1 MVTLL
6 LSPDLHWYVWVGWF
20 CHVDL
25 NKGEHYVVTQFWY
38 LWAALLELGWY
49 QILPFTRQRNNM
61 VKTDYLNQQYHQPAW
76 LIKRETIMCCSNQDL
91 SNLFLRPSA
100 TSNVG
105 RLVQEK
111 LKNAVLF
118 LQVSVMFFEEAVM
131 FKIKHRK
138 AEFIQT
144 ACLQLSHWW
153 EFFLPFTRQ
162 TKHWWKRIIWVTSC
176 NICHPINFIWSCV
189 ELRTELNL

>member
-6 LSPDLHWYVWVGWF
+6 LSPDLHWYLWVGWF

-76 LIKRETIMCCSNQDL
+76 LIK
-91 SNLFLRPSA
+91 
-100 TSNVG
+100 
-105 RLVQEK
+105 EK
-111 LKNAVLF
+111 LSCAAVTKIWQIFSSVHQVHRMLAGWSRRSSKMQFF
-118 LQVSVMFFEEAVM
+118 LQVSVVFFEEAVM
-131 FKIKHRK
+131 FKIKQRK
-138 AEFIQT
+138 ADFIQT

-189 ELRTELNL
+189 DLRTELNL